1 MASAGAAGEMPR
13 RMKSPHPDV
22 TFRLLTPADLAAADQ
37 LREFAGWNQTPR
49 DWEGYLEFEP
59 AGCFAAELAGQVVGT
74 ATTITYGRDV
84 GWIGM
89 VLVHPEQ
96 RRHGIG
102 SVLLNRCLDHL
113 RARGIRSIKLDATPM
128 GRAVYLPMGF
138 VDEYD
143 LSRFQGIAG
152 PEPAADRAMLEPLG
166 AAVWADVVEFDA
178 EIFGVARPAVLR
190 SLAAREPESCFV
202 VRTGGVVRGFL
213 MARTGRNAVQVG
225 PWLARDDAAAA
236 ALLAGVVRR
245 HAGQRMFIDVPA
257 PNTTGAALMRE
268 IGFSVQRG
276 YTRMF
281 LGENP
286 RPGVPARVF
295 STSGAEK
302 G

>member
-1 MASAGAAGEMPR
+1 MALVGVAGEMRR
-13 RMKSPHPDV
+13 RMKSPHPGV
-22 TFRLLTPADLAAADQ
+22 TFRLLTTADLAAADQ

-49 DWEGYLEFEP
+49 DWQGYLEYEP
-59 AGCFAAELAGQVVGT
+59 AGCLAAEVDGRVVGT
-74 ATTITYGRDV
+74 ASTITYGRDV

-102 SVLLNRCLDHL
+102 SALLNRCLDLL

-128 GRAVYLPMGF
+128 GRTVYLPMGF
-138 VDEYD
+138 VDEYE
-143 LSRFQGIAG
+143 LSRFQGTAG
-152 PEPAADRAMLEPLG
+152 PEPAADRSLLEPLS
-166 AAVWADVVEFDA
+166 AAAWADLVTFDA

-190 SLAAREPESCFV
+190 SLASREPESCFV
-202 VRTGGVVRGFL
+202 VRNGGVIRGYL

-245 HAGQRMFIDVPA
+245 HAGKRMFIDVPA
-257 PNTTGAALMRE
+257 PNVAGTALMRE

-276 YTRMF
+276 YVRMF

-286 RPGVPARVF
+286 RPGMPECVF